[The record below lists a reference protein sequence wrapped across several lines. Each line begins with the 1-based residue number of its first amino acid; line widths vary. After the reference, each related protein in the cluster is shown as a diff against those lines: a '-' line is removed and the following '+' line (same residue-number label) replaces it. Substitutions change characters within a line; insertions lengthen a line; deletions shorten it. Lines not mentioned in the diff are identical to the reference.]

1 VTQLFFDDFDNN
13 LVNWQGNID
22 PTGWHMNNTWTG
34 GGSNPLTTA
43 YIQNYSV
50 LSIDRHQDTTGY
62 KNINIS
68 VKLWNLLSDYLPP
81 GESMYLQWSLDG
93 GSTWS
98 TRTNIPKT
106 LSTGQ
111 AYTFLMPS
119 GADNNPSFVFRIVCY
134 NWHKPSLSNEK
145 CAADKL
151 YIKGTTW

>member
-1 VTQLFFDDFDNN
+1 LFFDDFNN
-13 LVNWQGNID
+13 DLALNWQENIT
-22 PTGWHMNNTWTG
+22 PTFWHMNNTWTG
-34 GGSNPLTTA
+34 GGSSPLTTA
-43 YIQNYSV
+43 YVHSYNVINM
-50 LSIDRHQDTTGY
+50 DRHQDTTGY

>member
-1 VTQLFFDDFDNN
+1 
-13 LVNWQGNID
+13 
-22 PTGWHMNNTWTG
+22 MNNTWAG
-34 GGSNPLTTA
+34 GGSTPLTTA

-50 LSIDRHQDTTGY
+50 LNIDRHQDTTGY

-68 VKLWNLLSDYLPP
+68 FTLWNLLNDYSPP
-81 GESMYLQWSLDG
+81 LGERMYVQWSFDG

-98 TRTNIPKT
+98 TTTNIPKT
-106 LSTGQ
+106 PSTGT

-119 GADNNPSFVFRIVCY
+119 GADNNPNFVFRIGCY